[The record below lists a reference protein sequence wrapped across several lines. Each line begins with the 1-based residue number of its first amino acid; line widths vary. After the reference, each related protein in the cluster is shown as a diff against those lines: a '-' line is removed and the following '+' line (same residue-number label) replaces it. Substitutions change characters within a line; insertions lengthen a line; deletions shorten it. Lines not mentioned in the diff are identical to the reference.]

1 MACFYHSCFDKGVW
15 RCLLADVS
23 VWGHATSFN
32 VMVTSPR
39 TPAGALKMSVRL
51 PEWCVANLTV
61 RKSCEGRIR
70 KRSRIQQSIYPT
82 WRIFG
87 IIFTFLG
94 WGRDAFVGRHRS
106 LTAAQAATGFTRNCV
121 LGFTRKRPNFP
132 REARYEVMQSALTAL
147 CVPPFVFLLR
157 CLVVPR
163 VRYGER
169 YALFISTGANA
180 GAMRRNKTEW
190 GLMSF

>member
-1 MACFYHSCFDKGVW
+1 MIALREQSRGVFHPFMFTQG
-15 RCLLADVS
+15 RLAKPPIDVS
-23 VWGHATSFN
+23 DWGHATSFN

-132 REARYEVMQSALTAL
+132 REARYEVMQSALTARGTL
-147 CVPPFVFLLR
+147 FLYPR
-157 CLVVPR
+157 ARMR
-163 VRYGER
+163 VR
-169 YALFISTGANA
+169 
-180 GAMRRNKTEW
+180 
-190 GLMSF
+190 